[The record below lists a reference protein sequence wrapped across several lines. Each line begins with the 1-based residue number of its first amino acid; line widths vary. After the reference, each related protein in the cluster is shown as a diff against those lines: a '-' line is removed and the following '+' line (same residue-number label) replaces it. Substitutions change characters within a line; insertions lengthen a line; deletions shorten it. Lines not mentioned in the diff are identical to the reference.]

1 MAQEYFFAKITQA
14 KLKRGPECPALPCT
28 ALPPALWLPTMAR
41 AVQLSVLHAGG
52 MLEPFYQLHA
62 QRLKLLLS
70 NEAPNLACLTTIAR
84 QDYYKLWGFY
94 SNLTFAPEFNL
105 KPAL

>member
-1 MAQEYFFAKITQA
+1 MAQEFPLHKFIQL
-14 KLKRGPECPALPCT
+14 KLRWDPECPALPCT
-28 ALPPALWLPTMAR
+28 GLPPALWLPTMAR
-41 AVQLSVLHAGG
+41 AVQLSVLHSGG

-84 QDYYKLWGFY
+84 QDYYKLWGF
-94 SNLTFAPEFNL
+94 L
-105 KPAL
+105 